1 MRVARALYVA
11 LGVACV
17 GIGAIGLVVPGL
29 PTTVFL
35 LIALWCFTKASP
47 RLEAWLRQHSR
58 LGPFIA
64 NWERDRSVPRGAKV
78 LAGVT
83 MLASVV
89 VAGWLFNVQ
98 PLPLTVM
105 AVSLMGVFA
114 YIATRPEPSRAP
126 LSSSPSTID
135 PPLK

>member
-1 MRVARALYVA
+1 
-11 LGVACV
+11 V
-17 GIGAIGLVVPGL
+17 GIGAVGLVVPGL

-47 RLEAWLRQHSR
+47 RLEAWLRNHSR
-58 LGPFIA
+58 LGPFIE
-64 NWERDRSVPRGAKV
+64 NWEQDRSVPRSAKV

-89 VAGWLFNVQ
+89 VAGLVFNVQ

-105 AVSLMGVFA
+105 AVSLIAVFA
-114 YIATRPEPSRAP
+114 YIATRPEPSRAIR
-126 LSSSPSTID
+126 SMSPSTID